1 MKAIQWAAKQSD
13 DLKYFGLP
21 AIQPTLWEKIQTLCP
36 PSPKWKLPPEDLE
49 PWFLFLDGSAY
60 GQTRRDVTI
69 SSWAVV
75 RAQFMEHKFTKI
87 SSGFTP
93 SWEHSSFRAEVAA
106 ILEALQLRKFCH
118 FFSDCQS
125 AVDMVKEFLML
136 QRNGDSF
143 PCVNHSDLWFPI
155 WELIACSATAQCSY
169 NHEGRRTSRHSI
181 YYRSS
186 S

>member
-1 MKAIQWAAKQSD
+1 MKAIQWAAKQNN

-75 RAQFMEHKFTKI
+75 RAHFMEHKFTKI

-118 FFSDCQS
+118 LFSDCQICS
-125 AVDMVKEFLML
+125 GYGERIFDATA
-136 QRNGDSF
+136 QRWLLSVCKSQWPVVSNLG
-143 PCVNHSDLWFPI
+143 V
-155 WELIACSATAQCSY
+155 ACSATAWCSY
-169 NHEGRRTSRHSI
+169 NHEGRRTLRHSI